1 MDPCRLARR
10 GGPPGAETRTRVAR
24 GKVWNMDAA
33 QHRPKLTLATKVTI
47 ARLMG
52 VPVFITL
59 LIYYLIGLSNGENL
73 WLERTL
79 ALVVF
84 AAVAATDALDGY
96 LARSRNEVTDL
107 GRMLDPIADKALLLS
122 GLILLTRPSLPA
134 LAPHIPVWFTTLVIS
149 RDVVL
154 ILGSFLV
161 HELAGNVTVQP
172 RISGK
177 LATCFQM
184 ATILWVLIGGA
195 ERQFTWCVGI
205 AAVLTAI
212 SWVQYVVDG
221 ARQLAHVQHGSQ
233 PK

>member
-1 MDPCRLARR
+1 
-10 GGPPGAETRTRVAR
+10 
-24 GKVWNMDAA
+24 MDAA

-47 ARLMG
+47 CRLMG
-52 VPVFITL
+52 VPVFIAL
-59 LIYYLIGLSNGENL
+59 LIYYLIGLRAGEDI
-73 WLERTL
+73 WLERMAAL
-79 ALVVF
+79 AVFVV
-84 AAVAATDALDGY
+84 VALTDALDGY

-122 GLILLTRPSLPA
+122 GLILLTQPSLPA

-154 ILGSFLV
+154 ILGSLLV

-172 RISGK
+172 RVSGK
-177 LATCFQM
+177 LATFFQM
-184 ATILWVLIGGA
+184 ATIIWVLIGGA
-195 ERQFTWCVGI
+195 ERQFNWFVGT

-212 SWVQYVVDG
+212 SWIQYVVDG

-233 PK
+233 QK

>member
-1 MDPCRLARR
+1 MDVPQQ
-10 GGPPGAETRTRVAR
+10 
-24 GKVWNMDAA
+24 K
-33 QHRPKLTLATKVTI
+33 PKLTLATKVTI
-47 ARLMG
+47 VRIMG
-52 VPVFITL
+52 VPVFIAL
-59 LIYYLIGLSNGENL
+59 LVYYLIGLRNGEDIA
-73 WLERTL
+73 LERTL

-84 AAVAATDALDGY
+84 AAVALTDALDGY

-122 GLILLTRPSLPA
+122 GLVLLTRPSLPA

-177 LATCFQM
+177 LATVFQM
-184 ATILWVLIGGA
+184 ATIIWVLVDDHLGA
-195 ERQFTWCVGI
+195 GWWCR
-205 AAVLTAI
+205 AAVQLVRGRGRRADGDLVGAVCRGWRAPIGACSARLAI
-212 SWVQYVVDG
+212 EVKKVSSCRWQVDG
-221 ARQLAHVQHGSQ
+221 RQ
-233 PK
+233 

>member
-1 MDPCRLARR
+1 MRFQRL
-10 GGPPGAETRTRVAR
+10 E
-24 GKVWNMDAA
+24 KMDAA

-47 ARLMG
+47 TRLMG
-52 VPVFITL
+52 VPVFIGL
-59 LIYYLIGLSNGENL
+59 LVYYLIGLHNGQEL
-73 WLERTL
+73 GVLRMSAL
-79 ALVVF
+79 AMFV
-84 AAVAATDALDGY
+84 AVALTDALDGY

-154 ILGSFLV
+154 ILGSLLV

-172 RISGK
+172 RLSGK
-177 LATCFQM
+177 LATFFQM
-184 ATILWVLIGGA
+184 ATIIWVLIGGA
-195 ERQFTWCVGI
+195 ERQFNWFVGT

-233 PK
+233 QK

>member
-1 MDPCRLARR
+1 MD
-10 GGPPGAETRTRVAR
+10 V
-24 GKVWNMDAA
+24 
-33 QHRPKLTLATKVTI
+33 QQQRPKLTLATKVTI
-47 ARLMG
+47 IRIMG
-52 VPVFITL
+52 VPVFIAL
-59 LIYYLIGLSNGENL
+59 LVYYLIGLRDGEDIA
-73 WLERTL
+73 LERTL

-84 AAVAATDALDGY
+84 VAVAVTDALDGY
-96 LARSRNEVTDL
+96 LARARNEVTDL

-122 GLILLTRPSLPA
+122 GLVLLTRPSLPA

-161 HELAGNVTVQP
+161 HELAGNVMVQP

-177 LATCFQM
+177 LATFFQM
-184 ATILWVLIGGA
+184 ATIIWVLIGGA
-195 ERQFTWCVGI
+195 ERQFNWFVGI

-233 PK
+233 SK

>member
-1 MDPCRLARR
+1 MRPRLFQGLEKARL
-10 GGPPGAETRTRVAR
+10 VFS
-24 GKVWNMDAA
+24 KVWKMDVP
-33 QHRPKLTLATKVTI
+33 QQRPKLTLATKVTI
-47 ARLMG
+47 IRIMG
-52 VPVFITL
+52 VPVFIAL
-59 LIYYLIGLSNGENL
+59 LVYYLIGLRDGEDIA
-73 WLERTL
+73 LERTL

-84 AAVAATDALDGY
+84 AAVAVTDALDGY

-122 GLILLTRPSLPA
+122 GLVLLTRPSLPA

-177 LATCFQM
+177 LATVFQM
-184 ATILWVLIGGA
+184 ATIIWVLIGGA
-195 ERQFTWCVGI
+195 ERQFNWFVGA

-233 PK
+233 QK

>member
-1 MDPCRLARR
+1 
-10 GGPPGAETRTRVAR
+10 
-24 GKVWNMDAA
+24 
-33 QHRPKLTLATKVTI
+33 
-47 ARLMG
+47 MG
-52 VPVFITL
+52 VPVFIAL
-59 LIYYLIGLSNGENL
+59 LVYYLIGLRGGEDI
-73 WLERTL
+73 WMERML

-84 AAVAATDALDGY
+84 ATVAVTDALDGY

-122 GLILLTRPSLPA
+122 GLILLTQPSLPA

-161 HELAGNVTVQP
+161 HELAGNVTIQP
-172 RISGK
+172 RLSGK
-177 LATCFQM
+177 TATFFQM
-184 ATILWVLIGGA
+184 ATIIWVLVGGA
-195 ERQFTWCVGI
+195 ERQFNWFVGI

-212 SWVQYVVDG
+212 SWMQYVVDG

-233 PK
+233 QK

>member
-1 MDPCRLARR
+1 
-10 GGPPGAETRTRVAR
+10 
-24 GKVWNMDAA
+24 MDAL
-33 QHRPKLTLATKVTI
+33 QQKPKLTLATKVTI

-122 GLILLTRPSLPA
+122 GLVLLTRPSLPA

-161 HELAGNVTVQP
+161 HELAGNVTIQP

-177 LATCFQM
+177 LATVFQM
-184 ATILWVLIGGA
+184 ATIIWVLIGGA
-195 ERQFTWCVGI
+195 ERQFNWFVGA
-205 AAVLTAI
+205 AAVLTAL
-212 SWVQYVVDG
+212 SWIQYTVDG
-221 ARQLAHVQHGSQ
+221 ARQLAHVQHGSTQ
-233 PK
+233 K

>member
-1 MDPCRLARR
+1 
-10 GGPPGAETRTRVAR
+10 
-24 GKVWNMDAA
+24 MDAV
-33 QHRPKLTLATKVTI
+33 QNKPKLTLATKVTI

-59 LIYYLIGLSNGENL
+59 LVYYLIGLYNGEDI
-73 WLERTL
+73 WLERML

-84 AAVAATDALDGY
+84 TVVAATDALDGY

-172 RISGK
+172 RLSGK
-177 LATCFQM
+177 LATFFQM
-184 ATILWVLIGGA
+184 ATIIWVLVGGA
-195 ERQFTWCVGI
+195 ERQFNWFLGA

-212 SWVQYVVDG
+212 SWCQYVVDG

-233 PK
+233 SK